1 MEYSTQVAIKAM
13 TDGTATIAGYGV
25 VFGGKDLYG
34 ETFTP
39 ETDFSLDLVPV
50 KPVLYDHGMSDTV
63 KHWIG
68 KVTNVTMDEHGL
80 WVEAELERNKDYVAQ
95 VLELVEAGALG
106 WSSGTAGH
114 LAQRT
119 GSIIKTWP
127 VIEWSLTPTPA
138 EPRTLGIEM
147 IKALSESD
155 ASFEALLPKADA
167 ATSAAGA
174 DGVGEQNEPNAVTEG
189 ESPRENEM
197 ETEVKTVAEAP
208 AGDTRVVALETEVKA
223 LRDLLE
229 REPAY
234 NAPALNKTGLGDSE
248 VKAVAHYLRTGDA
261 GGMKVS
267 NANDMTIADAT
278 YAGNTVPTGL
288 YQTIIAKR
296 DAQMLAGVLGV
307 QRIPGIGTTT
317 NVPYDN
323 GTANVFV
330 STSETTAFDLDAPV
344 TALKAFT
351 LVKYS
356 KQVVLSYELLQDND
370 VRLMDFL
377 NDYIGRALALTHN
390 SLLVTEALASGTS
403 VTLGAVSSATATDIP
418 TMIKNLKGEYAD
430 NAAFVAK
437 RATQFAYLALTGNN
451 WQFVNT
457 PNGGVQS
464 LWGYPVRNSESVAAI
479 GSANKSIIFGNFNYM
494 GLYESPSME
503 FLRDPYSKSGTGQ
516 IVLNYYFRAKYGVL
530 LPEAIL
536 YGTHPTA

>member
-13 TDGTATIAGYGV
+13 TDGTATIVGYGV